1 MKKKF
6 SATILVL
13 SLLSANTALACLMG
27 CRPGETET
35 RNVIDHL
42 IAKRFDPS
50 FDVLSLETKRTAD
63 FDMIVGEIRGYEIFF
78 KASVKFPKGANLDCA
93 PDALHRAV
101 DCSEDRYFSLIRD
114 TRPIP
119 GRQFIEP
126 GGVRTFD
133 EDLRFAELKGAW
145 RGPDGEYY
153 KP

>member
-35 RNVIDHL
+35 RNVINHL

-153 KP
+153 RP

>member
-1 MKKKF
+1 MKKLLG
-6 SATILVL
+6 AIILLITL
-13 SLLSANTALACLMG
+13 SNANAALACFMA

-35 RNVIDHL
+35 RQVIDHL
-42 IAKRFDPS
+42 IAKRFDPT

-93 PDALHRAV
+93 PDAPRRAA

-114 TRPIP
+114 TRPVP

-145 RGPDGEYY
+145 RGPDGAYY

>member
-78 KASVKFPKGANLDCA
+78 KASIKFPKGANLDCA
-93 PDALHRAV
+93 PNALHRAV

>member
-63 FDMIVGEIRGYEIFF
+63 FDMIVGEIRGYEIF
-78 KASVKFPKGANLDCA
+78 S
-93 PDALHRAV
+93 
-101 DCSEDRYFSLIRD
+101 
-114 TRPIP
+114 
-119 GRQFIEP
+119 
-126 GGVRTFD
+126 
-133 EDLRFAELKGAW
+133 
-145 RGPDGEYY
+145 
-153 KP
+153 KPA